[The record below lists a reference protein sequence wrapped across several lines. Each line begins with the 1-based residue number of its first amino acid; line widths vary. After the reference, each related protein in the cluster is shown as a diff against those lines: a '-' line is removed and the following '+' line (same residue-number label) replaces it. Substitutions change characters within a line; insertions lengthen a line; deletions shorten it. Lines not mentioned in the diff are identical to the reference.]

1 MTVRDPRHPLHARRF
16 VVLRRLTRRA
26 GNVLPSFEVEHRD
39 GSTLLIPE
47 VATEPS
53 SAGETDVKL
62 SVEGLRELVSLAEVL
77 DEHADRPGRS
87 LGDAAAG
94 AAPTHRRGR
103 RRGPGGG
110 AS

>member
-1 MTVRDPRHPLHARRF
+1 
-16 VVLRRLTRRA
+16 VLRRLARRA

-47 VATEPS
+47 AATEPS
-53 SAGETDVKL
+53 SARETDVKL

-77 DEHADRPGRS
+77 DEYADRLGRAVGHAPTGS
-87 LGDAAAG
+87 S
-94 AAPTHRRGR
+94 PTHRRER